1 MKYLKDCPEPGM
13 GTWYFEIDSDGVAY
27 RQIVIQDDG
36 TYIASNRKH
45 EQYHFLLAEKSIDD
59 TEPYYTKITKEEFEE
74 VWSNYLQ
81 AFNKEWHQ
89 VKTVLPVGTK
99 VEGYIEAFFP
109 QGTLIHIFQHDAVG
123 LADARLYGEKTPSEW
138 MYPKHEITAIVKGYD
153 ELNQWVI
160 LDQTQVLK
168 TQYVD

>member
-45 EQYHFLLAEKSIDD
+45 EQYHFLLAEKAIDD
-59 TEPYYTKITKEEFEE
+59 MEPFYTKITEKEFEE
-74 VWSNYLQ
+74 VWSHYLHTTS
-81 AFNKEWHQ
+81 AEWHRI
-89 VKTVLPVGTK
+89 KTILPVGTK

-123 LADARLYGEKTPSEW
+123 LVDTRSYAEKTPPEW
-138 MYPKHEITAIVKGYD
+138 MYPKYQITAIVKGYD

-160 LDQTQVLK
+160 LDQTQVFK
-168 TQYVD
+168 NQFAG